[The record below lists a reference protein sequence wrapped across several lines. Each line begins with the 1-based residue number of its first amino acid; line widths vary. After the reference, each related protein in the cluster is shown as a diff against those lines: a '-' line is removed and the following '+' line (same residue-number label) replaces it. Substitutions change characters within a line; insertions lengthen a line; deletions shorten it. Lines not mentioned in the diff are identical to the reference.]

1 MLAST
6 INIQIPYIRESALYM
21 VCCGLAVD
29 GNTFWV
35 SVRFLC
41 HYITLRFFPLHANNI
56 SFIIIANIRS
66 HIKHYASLLANL
78 YHCHTLATFFFC
90 LLTLVCLSALVNI
103 FVDVSAIW
111 SIWTIIIIRLL
122 SQALVLAN
130 LSMTL

>member
-6 INIQIPYIRESALYM
+6 INIQIPYIRESALYT

-78 YHCHTLATFFFC
+78 YHCHTLANVFI
-90 LLTLVCLSALVNI
+90 L
-103 FVDVSAIW
+103 FVDVGMLICTSQHICGCFCYLVYMDNHHH
-111 SIWTIIIIRLL
+111 TIVIPSL
-122 SQALVLAN
+122 S
-130 LSMTL
+130 SG